1 MSKSG
6 AGKTAPQPILE
17 VLRSGVLTSV
27 QDLGRHGLR
36 HLGIS
41 QCGALDPLAL
51 QQANLLLGNAPGAA
65 GLEISVGPV
74 LLRFHA
80 DAVIVLSGVDFAPT
94 LEDCAGAAS
103 KLTVLTG
110 HRVSIPAGS
119 TLSLTRPAIPGARC
133 YLAVAGGI
141 DVPVVLGSRSTDLKA
156 GFGGH
161 AGRALEAG
169 DLLPLGKAHPP
180 VADGARGVRGL
191 APTHVLRALPGPE
204 YEQFTSAAHTQFWMQ
219 PWRISHQSNRMG
231 MRLNGPPLQLR
242 APLSLLS
249 AGVLPGDV
257 QVPADGLPIVLAS
270 DCQTI
275 GGYPR
280 IANVIRADQ
289 WQLAH
294 LPPLTSVYFQP
305 VTHAV
310 ASAALERQTRYFARL
325 AQVMQQEFRE

>member
-1 MSKSG
+1 MNNVS
-6 AGKTAPQPILE
+6 ATKTAPQPMLE
-17 VLRSGVLTSV
+17 VLRCGILTSV
-27 QDLGRHGLR
+27 QDLGRHGQR

-41 QCGALDPLAL
+41 QCGALDTLAL

-74 LLRFHA
+74 HLRFHA

-94 LEDCAGAAS
+94 LHDPTGAAS
-103 KLTVLTG
+103 NDPVLTG

-141 DVPVVLGSRSTDLKA
+141 DVPLVLGSRSTDLKA

-161 AGRALEAG
+161 EGRALEAG
-169 DLLPLGKAHPP
+169 DLLPLGTARLLKAN
-180 VADGARGVRGL
+180 ASRGVRGL
-191 APTHVLRALPGPE
+191 APTHVLRALPGPD
-204 YEQFTSAAHTQFWMQ
+204 YEQFTAASHTQFWMQ

-231 MRLNGPPLQLR
+231 MRLNGASLQLR

-249 AGVLPGDV
+249 SGVLPGDV
-257 QVPADGLPIVLAS
+257 QVPSDGLPIVLAS

-280 IANVIRADQ
+280 IASVIRADL

-310 ASAALERQTRYFARL
+310 ARAALDRQTRYLARL
-325 AQVMQQEFRE
+325 AQVMQQEFGE